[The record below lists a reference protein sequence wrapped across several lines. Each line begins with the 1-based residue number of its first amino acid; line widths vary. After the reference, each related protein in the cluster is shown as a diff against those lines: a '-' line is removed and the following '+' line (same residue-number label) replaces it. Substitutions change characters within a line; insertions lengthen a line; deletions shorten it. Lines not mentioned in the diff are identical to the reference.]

1 MTVWSQRFDKLL
13 PDPDRRRLLLRCFE
27 EAVTYAEQFAPRK
40 WSVHGLYG
48 GLSLVVGRL
57 IVLSIE
63 EGRIW
68 AALDAELLSGRA
80 DLANVL
86 QRSASWKWDNES
98 DYPTYR
104 LIPSRNGFLDLGEDA
119 AQAWLAVREL
129 LFALIKRSADSVDAL
144 PRRSR
149 EAHDPSLVEAIRRD
163 LGVR

>member
-1 MTVWSQRFDKLL
+1 MATWSEKFDKLL
-13 PDPDRRRLLLRCFE
+13 PDPYRRRVLLRCFE
-27 EAVTYAEQFAPRK
+27 EAVSYAEQFAPNK
-40 WSVHGLYG
+40 WSVNGLYG

-63 EGRIW
+63 EDRIW

-104 LIPSRNGFLDLGEDA
+104 LIPSKGSCTTGRTSWTVTGA
-119 AQAWLAVREL
+119 
-129 LFALIKRSADSVDAL
+129 
-144 PRRSR
+144 
-149 EAHDPSLVEAIRRD
+149 
-163 LGVR
+163 

>member
-1 MTVWSQRFDKLL
+1 MTSWTQKFDKLL
-13 PDPDRRRLLLRCFE
+13 PDPNHRGLLLRCFA
-27 EAVTYAEQFAPRK
+27 EAVSYAEQFAPNK

-68 AALDAELLSGRA
+68 AALDAELLSGRTN
-80 DLANVL
+80 LANVL

-104 LIPSRNGFLDLGEDA
+104 LIPSRNGFFHPGEDA
-119 AQAWLAVREL
+119 AQAWPAVREL
-129 LFALIKRSADSVDAL
+129 LFAFIKRSADSVDAL

-149 EAHDPSLVEAIRRD
+149 EAHDPTLVEAIRRD